1 MIPSVSGSGL
11 IHELSIESTVSRV
24 ILDIKSILT
33 EISYY
38 ESIDEPSPS
47 MSLSLADGVGLKTVL
62 PVIGGETVRFS
73 LSDSDKESNRI
84 IGKMLVYK
92 MTGKTRIHSGV
103 DVYDMFLTTP
113 EMLNDSYE
121 VIEDFQDNQTI
132 SSMVRKIF
140 QNSISGK
147 TEKKL
152 NTVEDTDG
160 LYYTTFNRISPF
172 STLMHLA
179 NEAKSADRRSTSNY
193 FFFGNSRGY
202 TFASFQYL
210 MRQPSKKI
218 YYYLHDRIEDDR
230 QFDRNRIISM
240 EEPVGF
246 DLLNGIINGQ
256 FSTQILSL
264 DPVAKRFRTNEY
276 LYNRDYGNVDHLGR
290 YPRLSPES
298 SQRFGT
304 IPSREKFIISNSY
317 QGTIPYIIENDS
329 DMQNTYRRRQDF
341 LGQETASKADLL
353 SNVTKI
359 LVHGDSSLAAG
370 DTIIIQI
377 PKSGEMFIRDR
388 QTDGFSGGKYLITAL
403 SHRFGPGGMSY
414 VTAIECVKDA
424 YSQPVDG
431 RA

>member
-11 IHELSIESTVSRV
+11 IHELSIESTTRRV
-24 ILDIKSILT
+24 ILDIKNILT

-38 ESIDEPSPS
+38 ESIDYASPS
-47 MSLSLADGVGLKTVL
+47 MSLSVADGANVKTSL
-62 PVIGGETVRFS
+62 PIIGGETVRFS
-73 LSDSDKESNRI
+73 FSDSERESNRI
-84 IGKMLVYK
+84 FGRMLVYK
-92 MTGKTRIHSGV
+92 MSGKRRIHNGL
-103 DVYDMFLTTP
+103 DVYDIFLATP

-132 SSMVRKIF
+132 SSMVRTVFK
-140 QNSISGK
+140 NGVSAK
-147 TEKKL
+147 TDKQL
-152 NTVEDTDG
+152 TTVEETEG
-160 LYYTTFNRISPF
+160 PYYTTFNRISPF
-172 STLMHLA
+172 STLLHLA

-210 MRQPSKKI
+210 MRQEPKKI
-218 YYYLHDRIEDDR
+218 YYYLHDRIQGDR

-240 EEPVGF
+240 EESIGF
-246 DLLNGIINGQ
+246 DLLQGIMAGQ

-264 DPVAKRFRTNEY
+264 DPVAKRFRTNQY
-276 LYNRDYGNVDHLGR
+276 LYNRDYGAVDHLGR

-298 SQRFGT
+298 SQRFGST
-304 IPSREKFIISNSY
+304 ASREKFIISNSY
-317 QGTIPYIIENDS
+317 QGTIPYIAENES

-341 LGQETASKADLL
+341 LGQETASKADL
-353 SNVTKI
+353 SANVTKI

-377 PKSGEMFIRDR
+377 PKSGEMSINDR
-388 QTDGFSGGKYLITAL
+388 QVDGFSGGKYLITAL
-403 SHRFGPGGMSY
+403 SHRFSPGGMTY

-431 RA
+431 RV